1 MRTAAA
7 FEHGEDRGMSG
18 GIVSLGD
25 SLSCGEG
32 VGVRVPLHRTWVH
45 LVADAMGL
53 PASVLASPGARTR
66 DVRYRQLP
74 LMPQQ
79 RALLVT
85 LLVGYNDVAGP
96 GFEPATLA
104 DDLVHVVREARSGGD
119 LLVLWRLA
127 DPTDRLP
134 VPRRAADAVRHRVR
148 LVNDAID
155 GCADDGATVLLDLA
169 DVAGLARRDAWA
181 VDRLHP
187 SAFGHYLMAG
197 HAVEMLRAI
206 GIPIAGSIPD
216 PTPEPVPTRA
226 DEWYWLARHGTPWAA
241 CNVGRIGRPALAMLR
256 GAQRPTLRRESQMP
270 GRRRDP
276 AGPRPTAPARRRQ
289 NEPAR

>member
-1 MRTAAA
+1 
-7 FEHGEDRGMSG
+7 MSG

-32 VGVRVPLHRTWVH
+32 VGVRVPRHHTWVH
-45 LVADAMGL
+45 LVAQAMGL
-53 PASVLASPGARTR
+53 PAAVLASPGARTR
-66 DVRYRQLP
+66 DVRHRQLP
-74 LMPQQ
+74 QMPEQ
-79 RALLVT
+79 RAMLVT

-96 GFEPATLA
+96 GFEPAALA
-104 DDLVHVVREARSGGD
+104 DDLAHVVRAARSGGER
-119 LLVLWRLA
+119 LVLWRLA

-148 LVNDAID
+148 LMNQAID
-155 GCADDGATVLLDLA
+155 RCADEGPTVLLDLA
-169 DVAGLARRDAWA
+169 DVRGLARRDAWA

-187 SAFGHYLMAG
+187 SAFGHHLMAG

-206 GIPIAGSIPD
+206 GIPITGSVPD
-216 PTPEPVPTRA
+216 QAPEPVPTRA

-241 CNVGRIGRPALAMLR
+241 CNVGRIGPPALAMLR
-256 GAQRPTLRRESQMP
+256 GAQRPTLRRESQLP

-276 AGPRPTAPARRRQ
+276 SGPRPTAPARRRQ